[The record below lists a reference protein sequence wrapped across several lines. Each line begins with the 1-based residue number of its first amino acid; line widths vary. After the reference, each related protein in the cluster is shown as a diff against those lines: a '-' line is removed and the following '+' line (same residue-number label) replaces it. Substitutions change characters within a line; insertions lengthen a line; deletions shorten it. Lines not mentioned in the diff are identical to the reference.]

1 MADSTARKWHPG
13 FSTWVLISLILG
25 IGCGLFLGEY
35 AESIRWVSDVYV
47 GLLQMAVLPYVL
59 VSLMTNIGQLT
70 RESGIRLLRVSLLVL
85 LVLWVIGLVALAVS
99 SLSFPRWATGSFYS
113 SRFTDPPPA
122 YDWKSL
128 FIPSNPFE
136 SLAENAVPAVV
147 VFAIGLGFALM
158 KLPGKEKLLEPL
170 QVLIEALAKVNK
182 MVVQLTPIGLFA
194 IAAHTAGTIELG
206 QLSLLQGYLLAYCLP
221 AVIISLVVLPAFVSA
236 FTPLGYW
243 DILRASRDPLITA
256 FVIGN
261 SFVVLPMIVDS
272 IKRLQEGHD
281 LGDSGHGNKPESL
294 VPLAYPMPDVGRIVA
309 LVFIPF
315 AAWFSGTVID
325 FDQYPPLMGVGF
337 LGAFG
342 KPVVTIPLMLNL
354 AELPSDLFNL
364 YLISGVAAARFGDLM
379 KTMHLIAFTLLTFCI
394 LSRTIHFKPTKMVV
408 GIVGSLV
415 LLLATSIGTRSY
427 LIAEFQ
433 DHYSREDLLIERT
446 MVPIRHGT
454 SFQETQHIILET
466 SKPNPQPIKPG
477 QTRIERIQDRGILR
491 VGFSSDR
498 MPFAYFNSQHELIG
512 FDIQM
517 AYVLARDLDVDIEFV
532 PIDQDNPLKQL
543 REDHFDIGMSAIEG
557 SVTKAIHFPESD
569 PYMEVTM
576 SLVVPDH
583 REHQF
588 RDIETIL
595 KMPRLKLAA
604 VKNSYF
610 AELAR
615 KDFPANIEVVELDT
629 VHEYFESRFS
639 EVDGLVISAESGS
652 TWTLLYPNFAVTNPL
667 GGRNKVPL
675 YYLSDNDTEFDQF
688 LEDWLRLKRADGTYQ
703 LLYDYW
709 ILGEEK
715 RPKQPRWCVIRD
727 VLEWVD

>member
-1 MADSTARKWHPG
+1 MADSTARKWHPS

-25 IGCGLFLGEY
+25 IGCGLFLGDY

-70 RESGIRLLRVSLLVL
+70 RESGIRLLRISLLVL

-99 SLSFPRWATGSFYS
+99 ALAFPRWDTGSFYS
-113 SRFTDPPPA
+113 TRFTDPPPA

-136 SLAENAVPAVV
+136 SLAQNAVPAVV

-170 QVLIEALAKVNK
+170 QVLIEGLSKVNK

-221 AVIISLVVLPAFVSA
+221 AVIIALVVLPAFVSA

-261 SFVVLPMIVDS
+261 SFVVLPMIVES
-272 IKRLQEGHD
+272 VKRLQEQHD

-325 FDQYPPLMGVGF
+325 FEQYPPLMGVGF

-394 LSRTIHFKPTKMVV
+394 LSRTIRFKPTKVVV
-408 GIVGSLV
+408 GIVGSFA

-433 DHYSREDLLIERT
+433 DHYSRENLLTERT
-446 MVPIRHGT
+446 MVPIRRGS
-454 SFQETQHIILET
+454 SFEETQSTILET
-466 SKPNPQPIKPG
+466 SEPNPQPIKPG
-477 QTRIERIQDRGILR
+477 QTRIERIQEQGILR

-498 MPFAYFNSQHELIG
+498 MPFAYFNGQHELIG

-517 AYVLARDLDVDIEFV
+517 AYVLARDLDVDLEFV
-532 PIDQDNPLKQL
+532 PIDRDNPLQQL
-543 REDHFDIGMSAIEG
+543 REDHFDIAMSAIEG
-557 SVTKAIHFPESD
+557 SVAKAIHFPESD

-583 REHQF
+583 KQRDF
-588 RDIETIL
+588 RDVETML
-595 KMPRLKLAA
+595 KMPKLKLAA

-610 AELAR
+610 AELA
-615 KDFPANIEVVELDT
+615 KNDFPENIEVVELDT
-629 VHEYFESRFS
+629 VNEYFESRFG
-639 EVDGLVISAESGS
+639 EVDALVISAESGS
-652 TWTLLYPNFAVTNPL
+652 TWTLLYPHFAVTNPL

-715 RPKQPRWCVIRD
+715 RPKQPRWCVIRN
-727 VLEWVD
+727 VLGWVD

>member
-1 MADSTARKWHPG
+1 MADSTSRKRHPS
-13 FSTWVLISLILG
+13 FSTWVLISLVLG

-70 RESGIRLLRVSLLVL
+70 RESGIRLLRISFLVL
-85 LVLWVIGLVALAVS
+85 LVLWVIGLVTLAVS
-99 SLSFPRWATGSFYS
+99 ALAFPRWDTGSFYS

-170 QVLIEALAKVNK
+170 QVLIDALSKVNR

-221 AVIISLVVLPAFVSA
+221 AVIIALVVLPAFVAA

-261 SFVVLPMIVDS
+261 SFVVLPMIIESV
-272 IKRLQEGHD
+272 KRLQAEKG
-281 LGDSGHGNKPESL
+281 LGDNQHGNKPESL
-294 VPLAYPMPDVGRIVA
+294 VPLAYPMPDIGRIVA

-315 AAWFSGTVID
+315 AAWFSGTAISLD
-325 FDQYPPLMGVGF
+325 KYPPLMGVGF

-379 KTMHLIAFTLLTFCI
+379 KTMHLISFTLLTFCV
-394 LSRTIHFKPTKMVV
+394 LSGTTRFKPTNMVI
-408 GIVGSLV
+408 GFVGSL
-415 LLLATSIGTRSY
+415 LLLLVTSIGTRSY

-433 DHYSREDLLIERT
+433 DHYSREDLLTERT
-446 MVPIRHGT
+446 MVPIRRTDTFEATKHT
-454 SFQETQHIILET
+454 ILET
-466 SKPNPQPIKPG
+466 SEPNPQPIKPG
-477 QTRIERIQDRGILR
+477 QTRIERIQERGILR
-491 VGFSSDR
+491 VGFSPDR
-498 MPFAYFNSQHELIG
+498 MPFAYFNGEGELIG

-517 AYVLARDLDVDIEFV
+517 AYILARDLDVDIEFV
-532 PIDQDNPLKQL
+532 PIDRSNVLEQL
-543 REDHFDIGMSAIEG
+543 RSDHFDLAMSAVEG
-557 SVTKAIHFPESD
+557 SVTKAIYFPESD

-583 REHQF
+583 RERQF
-588 RDIETIL
+588 RDVETML
-595 KMPRLKLAA
+595 KMPKVTLAA

-610 AELAR
+610 AELAK
-615 KDFPANIEVVELDT
+615 KDFPKNIEVVEIET
-629 VHEYFESRFS
+629 VNEYFDGRYK
-639 EVDGLVISAESGS
+639 EVDALVISAESGS
-652 TWTLLYPNFAVTNPL
+652 TWTLLYPHFAVTNPL
-667 GGRNKVPL
+667 NGRNRVPL
-675 YYLSDNDTEFDQF
+675 YYLSNNDTEFDQF

-715 RPKQPRWCVIRD
+715 RPRQPRWS
-727 VLEWVD
+727 VLRNVLGWVD